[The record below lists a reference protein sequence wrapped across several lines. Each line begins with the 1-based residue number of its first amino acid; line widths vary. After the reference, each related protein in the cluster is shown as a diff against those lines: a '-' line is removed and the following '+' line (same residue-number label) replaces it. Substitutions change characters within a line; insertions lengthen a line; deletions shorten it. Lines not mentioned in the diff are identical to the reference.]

1 AAAGADAMTI
11 VAEITLA
18 VILFTDASAV
28 NLLRARADAASETRV
43 LLIGF
48 PLLVV
53 AGAAAGSLLLP
64 QLGWAGA
71 PTDAALGAAVVG
83 NRAVPE
89 RIRRILNVESGFNDG
104 LAAPL
109 VAFFIAVVAAQEVS
123 GSRAIP
129 AALGDIAVGV
139 AVGAAVGVIGAA
151 ALLFGRHHWLSSS
164 LSEDVGVLSLA
175 VLSFVAA
182 HAGAG
187 NGVQAA
193 LRGGVGVA
201 RGRLREGLVVSET
214 VAVVLS
220 LLLWTVF
227 GALMAAPM
235 LTGAFQWRPL
245 LYALISLVVLRAAA
259 VTLSFIGS
267 GAHLRTRLFIGWF
280 GPRGLASA
288 VFAIEAVLVLQHLAP
303 EVSSTL
309 LTTTTWTILLSV
321 ILHGSSA
328 RPLAARYA
336 HWCTG
341 LTGRAFERRAGG
353 ERIAHRR
360 HSLGGP
366 GAGLP
371 SHGSTDPGG

>member
-1 AAAGADAMTI
+1 MTI

-182 HAGAG
+182 HAASG
-187 NGVQAA
+187 NGFVAA
-193 LRGGVGVA
+193 FCGGLAFGPVA